1 MSKSGREQNRDV
13 LYPKRRVP
21 ALSNRVLDI
30 LKHHNLIKRLPGTIE
45 EGISFFTFRRV
56 LGLWTK
62 EETISLSE
70 AWRRVRD
77 QIGKEDAKIL
87 HEISDLFNP
96 TTFLA
101 ELIPL
106 YLNDHDLLKQLKAN
120 SELCTHIGIL
130 AKKLA

>member
-1 MSKSGREQNRDV
+1 MSKSEPFEAV
-13 LYPKRRVP
+13 YPKRRISV
-21 ALSNRVLDI
+21 LSNRVLEI
-30 LKHHNLIKRLPGTIE
+30 LKHHNLIKRVPGTIE
-45 EGISFFTFRRV
+45 EGMSFFTFRRV
-56 LGLWTK
+56 LGIWTK
-62 EETISLSE
+62 EEKISFSE

-77 QIGKEDAKIL
+77 QIGKEDSKIL
-87 HEISDLFNP
+87 QDISDLFNP

-120 SELCTHIGIL
+120 SELCNHIGIL

>member
-1 MSKSGREQNRDV
+1 MSKPEPFEAV
-13 LYPKRRVP
+13 YPKRRISVP
-21 ALSNRVLDI
+21 SNRVLEI
-30 LKHHNLIKRLPGTIE
+30 LKHHNLIKRVPGTIE

-56 LGLWTK
+56 LGLWAK
-62 EETISLSE
+62 EEKISFSE

-77 QIGKEDAKIL
+77 QIGKEDAQIL

-101 ELIPL
+101 ELIPA
-106 YLNDHDLLKQLKAN
+106 YLNDQDLLKQLKAN
-120 SELCTHIGIL
+120 SELCKHIGIL